1 METVEVVKRIIHCC
15 VFSMCVVT
23 KQRKYWV
30 KKWRDLQLGRKYG
43 ISLVSYKVNVYII
56 CIA

>member
-1 METVEVVKRIIHCC
+1 
-15 VFSMCVVT
+15 MCVVT

-30 KKWRDLQLGRKYG
+30 KKWRDLQLGREYG
-43 ISLVSYKVNVYII
+43 IGLVSYKVNVYII